1 MPASAACLRPLW
13 RAPDLCR
20 QYAAGAAVSNPGDMD
35 NLNNSNRV
43 NNAIKYRS
51 QNYGGFS
58 FGGVYSL
65 GGVAG

>member
-1 MPASAACLRPLW
+1 
-13 RAPDLCR
+13 
-20 QYAAGAAVSNPGDMD
+20 MD